1 MVAKKKPSQT
11 VNPLFQFKKEWIF
24 DPVPPWL
31 KLDRAATTKI
41 NQLKADFAKQINET
55 LKQAQR

>member
-1 MVAKKKPSQT
+1 MVAKKKQEV

-31 KLDRAATTKI
+31 KLNRDALSKI
-41 NQLKADFAKQINET
+41 NQLKADFAKQINDT
-55 LKQAQR
+55 LKKAQR

>member
-1 MVAKKKPSQT
+1 MVAKKKQEV

-31 KLDRAATTKI
+31 KLNRDALTKI
-41 NQLKADFAKQINET
+41 NQLKADFAKQINDT
-55 LKQAQR
+55 LKKAQR